1 MELKELVS
9 VAGKSGLF
17 RILKPSRASVIV
29 ETLDVDRKKLV
40 ISANNR
46 ISVLDEIS
54 IYTNTTEGSTPLSDV
69 LQIIYREFGEE
80 QAFDGEATNS
90 EYLSFFQSILPNY
103 DRDRVYASDIKKI
116 VKWYYILL
124 KEAPHLVRPGS
135 EEEE

>member
-29 ETLDVDRKKLV
+29 ETLDDERKKLV
-40 ISANNR
+40 VSANNR

-54 IYTNTTEGSTPLSDV
+54 IYTNTAEGSTPLSDV
-69 LQIIYREFGEE
+69 LHTIYKEFGEE
-80 QAFDGEATNS
+80 QAFDAEATNA

-116 VKWYYILL
+116 VRWYYILL